1 MNYTTITFE
10 EAAKRFSLHPFS
22 LFDYYKDH
30 KNEWVRVVEHD
41 TVLTDLHLDLVPND
55 ATIAYIFMGNLT
67 VLGSIWNENTEGAI
81 SLMVFKN
88 LKAQNIAVG
97 GQEIYVKGNLDVKE
111 LLCGSYNHGSM
122 TVKGDVK
129 ARYILDDDYAFTFE
143 GKVNAVIFNDVHHGY
158 YKVNHW
164 KESLDNFLSRKT
176 AHIDYF
182 DSLNP
187 SLYDVYNDNFDF
199 SALIK
204 ILNTGG
210 KLFVNNKEKYENLDF
225 DTAFLSELFDGLQLH
240 TDVHEFG
247 FGLQYLDLSFNFHEN
262 VPNYYLEIKL
272 RNEAFEYELK
282 DGIFTTRLLTINSL
296 PKILAAKTDF
306 KSYYRALSI
315 LKNALKNVEDFV
327 VKRREILDLTYQILP
342 KLYPSDA
349 PFISAQLTLLY
360 DNPMAYYDQNY
371 AFFEALKIDC
381 LDWSFE
387 KQAILKILKERDLAI
402 VINGKEYISYALEAI
417 NQWFK
422 RRNLDIDTDWKSR
435 GLYLKRRSEYF
446 SKDVLIVNTICEE
459 KNIPLSILDFSLWLN
474 DRFIVFMPIENG
486 HKNALIRWLNAL
498 DIK

>member
-41 TVLTDLHLDLVPND
+41 TVLTDLHLDFVPND

-97 GQEIYVKGNLDVKE
+97 GQEIYVKGNLDVEE
-111 LLCGSYNHGSM
+111 LLCGSYNHGTM

-129 ARYILDDDYAFTFE
+129 ARYILDDDYTFTFE

-164 KESLDNFLSRKT
+164 KESLDNFLSKKT
-176 AHIDYF
+176 PHIDYF

-204 ILNTGG
+204 ILNTGD
-210 KLFVNNKEKYENLDF
+210 KLFLTNEEKYQNLDVKPS
-225 DTAFLSELFDGLQLH
+225 FLSELFDGLQLH
-240 TDVHEFG
+240 KDVHEFG

-262 VPNYYLEIKL
+262 APNYYLEIKL
-272 RNEAFEYELK
+272 RHEAFEYELK

-296 PKILAAKTDF
+296 PKILDAKTDF

-327 VKRREILDLTYQILP
+327 VKRRKILDLTHQIVP

-360 DNPMAYYDQNY
+360 DNPMVYYDQNQ

-422 RRNLDIDTDWKSR
+422 RQNLDIDTDWKSR

-474 DRFIVFMPIENG
+474 DRFIVFMPIENV
-486 HKNALIRWLNAL
+486 HKTMLIRWLNEL